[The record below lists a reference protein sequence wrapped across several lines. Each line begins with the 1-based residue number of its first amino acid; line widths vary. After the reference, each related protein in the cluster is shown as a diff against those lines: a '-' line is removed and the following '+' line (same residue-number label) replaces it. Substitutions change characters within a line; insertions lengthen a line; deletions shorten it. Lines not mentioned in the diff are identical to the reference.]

1 MGYGAFQEIC
11 LGNSML
17 HHSKRVCPDTIFLG
31 VVSVT
36 DPVVIH
42 LKDIDGW
49 DTTVLNPVVKAE
61 VRVEGNQLLI

>member
-11 LGNSML
+11 LGNSVL
-17 HHSKRVCPDTIFLG
+17 HRVCPDTILLG